1 MSKPQVGSE
10 ELAGLRRIS
19 ARLRKQGYFANSA
32 EMPEGETCPVH
43 TGPFKRIRP
52 APSVP
57 GIARKLSP
65 KEIEEG
71 ALLE

>member
-10 ELAGLRRIS
+10 ELAGLRMIS
-19 ARLRKQGYFANSA
+19 AQLRKRGCFAGSA

-43 TGPFKRIRP
+43 TGPFKSIRP
-52 APSVP
+52 ALSVP

-65 KEIEEG
+65 EDIKEG
-71 ALLE
+71 ALLR